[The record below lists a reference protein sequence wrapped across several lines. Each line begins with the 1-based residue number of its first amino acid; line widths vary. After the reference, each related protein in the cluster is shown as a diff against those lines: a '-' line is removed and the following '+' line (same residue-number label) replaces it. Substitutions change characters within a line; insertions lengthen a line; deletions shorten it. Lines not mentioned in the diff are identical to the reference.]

1 MTGLLHYYGQRVILD
16 DFHSDNK
23 KVYRLSNDELDADG
37 AVDSVIDFY
46 AFKGISLL
54 VLSSEKKSTC
64 FKGYVR
70 YIFASLFFLSLTRAL
85 LKNFTSKAFFAFKK
99 IKF

>member
-70 YIFASLFFLSLTRAL
+70 YIFASLFYWSKREHFRNKEKCFLFHFESS
-85 LKNFTSKAFFAFKK
+85 NCS
-99 IKF
+99 

>member
-46 AFKGISLL
+46 AFKGINLL

-64 FKGYVR
+64 FKGCVR
-70 YIFASLFFLSLTRAL
+70 YIFAGLFYWYKREHFRNKEKCFLFHFES
-85 LKNFTSKAFFAFKK
+85 SYYS
-99 IKF
+99 

>member
-1 MTGLLHYYGQRVILD
+1 MILD

-46 AFKGISLL
+46 AFKGITLL
-54 VLSSEKKSTC
+54 VLSSEKKNTC

-70 YIFASLFFLSLTRAL
+70 YIFASLFYWSKREHFRNKEKCFLFHFESSNCSWDNRILT
-85 LKNFTSKAFFAFKK
+85 F
-99 IKF
+99 